1 MADNKNFLI
10 QVFRSKA
17 QQSFLSV
24 VPERVTWNVNNY
36 HSNTRFL
43 VNHSFGKIK
52 GRFELYDGSIIV
64 DKDMNLANAD
74 IHFTILTRSLRTG
87 IRRRDRRL
95 LTRSF
100 LNAAQFP
107 VIDFKS
113 LSIERHSR
121 DRYFMEGSCIV
132 KGVTKLV
139 SFEVIYE
146 GMKKD
151 ELGNRLLFFK
161 ASGKINRRDFGFRWN
176 RFLNLFIKD
185 EIDIQLNIEC
195 M

>member
-1 MADNKNFLI
+1 MGENKNFLM

-95 LTRSF
+95 LKRSF

-121 DRYFMEGSCIV
+121 NRYFMEGSCIV
-132 KGVTKLV
+132 KGITKLV
-139 SFEVIYE
+139 TFEVIYE

-151 ELGNRLLFFK
+151 ELGNKLLFFK
-161 ASGKINRRDFGFRWN
+161 ANGKINRRDFGFRWN
-176 RFLNLFIKD
+176 RLLNLFVKD
-185 EIDIQLNIEC
+185 EIVVQLNIEC

>member
-1 MADNKNFLI
+1 MGENKNFLM
-10 QVFRSKA
+10 QVLRSKA

-52 GRFELYDGSIIV
+52 GRFELYDGSIVV

-74 IHFTILTRSLRTG
+74 IRFTILTRSLRTG

-95 LTRSF
+95 LKRSF

-113 LSIERHSR
+113 LNIERHSR
-121 DRYFMEGSCIV
+121 NKYFMEGSCIV
-132 KGVTKLV
+132 KGITKLV
-139 SFEVIYE
+139 TFEVIYE

-151 ELGNRLLFFK
+151 ELGNKLLFFK
-161 ASGKINRRDFGFRWN
+161 ARGKVNRRDFGFRWS
-176 RFLNLFIKD
+176 RFLALFVKD
-185 EIDIQLNIEC
+185 DIDIQLNIEC

>member
-1 MADNKNFLI
+1 MGENKNFLMQI
-10 QVFRSKA
+10 FRSKA

-43 VNHSFGKIK
+43 VNHFFGKIK

-64 DKDMNLANAD
+64 DKDMNLTNAD
-74 IHFTILTRSLRTG
+74 IHFTILSRSLRTG

-95 LTRSF
+95 LKRSF

-121 DRYFMEGSCIV
+121 NRYFMEGSCIV
-132 KGVTKLV
+132 KGITKLV
-139 SFEVIYE
+139 AFEVIYE

-151 ELGNRLLFFK
+151 EFGNKLLFFK
-161 ASGKINRRDFGFRWN
+161 ANGKINRRDFGFRWHS
-176 RFLNLFIKD
+176 FLNFFVKD